1 MWPVHE
7 PAPWPAHDHIY
18 FRWSDDRNGFE
29 YTEDS
34 GATWGVLTHATEDV
48 ILAYRAWGMA
58 QDVAGTGETR
68 SEALCRAALAL
79 AQAIKPETCWRCGQP
94 VQDTTASAV
103 CDHCGADQMP
113 F

>member
-48 ILAYRAWGMA
+48 ILAYRRAIA
-58 QDVAGTGETR
+58 LDETWRFVTEAPPPPPR
-68 SEALCRAALAL
+68 SGWWPQR
-79 AQAIKPETCWRCGQP
+79 GQ
-94 VQDTTASAV
+94 
-103 CDHCGADQMP
+103 
-113 F
+113 